1 MAKREAV
8 STIRGYFYKFDYT
21 ILKVLEL
28 EHDDD
33 TICIEG
39 IEDVDISNEDNIT
52 FHQCKCYEET
62 EYNHSVIAPAVR
74 WMLKHFSENKTNNY
88 NYYIYGTFKKGQDKL
103 KDITVEFAKEKF
115 FTFKKDNQKHI
126 LHSELGLTDEDIS
139 AFLSKLKINI
149 YADSYETQEKKIK
162 ESLCVFLGC
171 GKQEVDLYYCNAL
184 SIVKQ
189 LSTEKDIQN
198 REISRKDFYDKLKSI
213 DQQFDIWLLHK
224 NGKSKFAKVINKK
237 YFRNGLN
244 LSPYSRFFLIECNSN
259 TSIVDLKTVIL
270 HISQKYSNLRPRA
283 TPKFCP
289 FFCFHGITETKLVD
303 LKRKLSNDGIL
314 FTDGYD
320 FRGAEFNVHSI
331 VKEPTNGNLISL
343 RIIDSITQLDK
354 VFESIHS
361 TIEIYQFY
369 CSTVYY
375 QNNDYKHISIPFETT
390 NDIIEMI

>member
-1 MAKREAV
+1 MDKREAV
-8 STIRGYFYKFDYT
+8 STIRGYFYQFDYS

-39 IEDVDISNEDNIT
+39 IEDVDISSEDSVT
-52 FHQCKCYEET
+52 LHQCKCYEET
-62 EYNHSVIAPAVR
+62 EYNHSKIAPAVR
-74 WMLKHFSENKTNNY
+74 WMLKHYSDNKTNNY

-103 KDITVEFAKEKF
+103 KKVTAEFAKKHF
-115 FTFKKDNQKHI
+115 FTFTKDKQKHI
-126 LHSELGLTDEDIS
+126 LHSELGLSDEDVS
-139 AFLSKLKINI
+139 DFVNKLNINI
-149 YADSYETQEKKIK
+149 YADSYETQEKKVK
-162 ESLCVFLGC
+162 ENLCGFLGC
-171 GKQEVDLYYCNAL
+171 RKQEVDLYYCNAL
-184 SIVKQ
+184 NIVKQ
-189 LSTEKDIQN
+189 LSTEKDI
-198 REISRKDFYDKLKSI
+198 RKRIISRKIFYAKLKSI

-224 NGKSKFAKVINKK
+224 NGKSKFAKVIKKK
-237 YFRNGLN
+237 YFSNGLN

-259 TSIVDLKTVIL
+259 TSTVDLKTVIL
-270 HISQKYSNLRPRA
+270 HISKKYSNLRQRA

-289 FFCFHGITETKLVD
+289 FFCFQGLTETMLVD
-303 LKRKLSNDGIL
+303 LKRKLSNEGII

-369 CSTVYY
+369 FSTAYY
-375 QNNDYKHISIPFETT
+375 QNNDYKHILIPFEAT

>member
-8 STIRGYFYKFDYT
+8 STIRGYFYQFDYS
-21 ILKVLEL
+21 ILKVLEQG
-28 EHDDD
+28 HDDD

-39 IEDVDISNEDNIT
+39 IEDVDIRNKDNVT
-52 FHQCKCYEET
+52 LHQCKCYEET

-103 KDITVEFAKEKF
+103 KEINVEFAKKHF
-115 FTFKKDNQKHI
+115 LTFTKDKQKHI
-126 LHSELGLTDEDIS
+126 LHSELGLSDEDLS
-139 AFLSKLKINI
+139 AFLSKLNINI

-162 ESLCVFLGC
+162 ENLCVCLGC

-184 SIVKQ
+184 NIVKQ
-189 LSTEKDIQN
+189 LATEKDIHN
-198 REISRKDFYDKLKSI
+198 RVISRKDFYDKLKSI
-213 DQQFDIWLLHK
+213 DRQFDIWLLYK
-224 NGKSKFAKVINKK
+224 NGKSKFAKVIKKK
-237 YFRNGLN
+237 YFSNSFN
-244 LSPYSRFFLIECNSN
+244 LSPYGRFFLIECNSS

-270 HISQKYSNLRPRA
+270 HISKKYSNLRPRA

-289 FFCFHGITETKLVD
+289 FFCFQGITEAKLVD
-303 LKRKLSNDGIL
+303 LKRKLSNDGVL

-320 FRGAEFNVHSI
+320 FRGAEFNVHSV

-343 RIIDSITQLDK
+343 RIIDSIAQLDK
-354 VFESIHS
+354 VYENIHS

-369 CSTVYY
+369 YNTAYY
-375 QNNDYKHISIPFETT
+375 QNNDYKHILIPFETI
-390 NDIIEMI
+390 NDLIEMI